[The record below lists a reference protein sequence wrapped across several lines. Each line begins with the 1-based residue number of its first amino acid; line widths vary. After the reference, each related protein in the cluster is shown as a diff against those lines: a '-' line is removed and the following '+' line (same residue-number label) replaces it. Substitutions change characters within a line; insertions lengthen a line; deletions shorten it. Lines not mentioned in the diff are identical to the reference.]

1 MILLHCSALGQAVP
15 SLSAIAKGRVAAANI
30 FKMIGSNNLE
40 SCERLDGG
48 TTLQNVAGRIEFQ
61 RVSFAYPSRPNMV
74 FENLS
79 FTVRS
84 GKTFAFVGPSGS
96 GKSTIISMVQ
106 RFYEPNSGEIL
117 LDGNDIK
124 SLKLKWLREQMG
136 LVSQEP
142 ALFATTIASNI
153 LLGKE
158 NANMDQIIEAA
169 KAANADSF
177 INSLPNAYNTQVKL
191 PEIFFIITYQISTFL
206 LAKPPF

>member
-1 MILLHCSALGQAVP
+1 
-15 SLSAIAKGRVAAANI
+15 
-30 FKMIGSNNLE
+30 MIGNKTLE
-40 SCERLDGG
+40 GSERLDNG
-48 TTLQNVAGRIEFQ
+48 TTLQNVAGKIEFHQ
-61 RVSFAYPSRPNMV
+61 VSFAYPSRPNMV

-79 FTVRS
+79 FTIPS

-117 LDGNDIK
+117 LDGKDIK
-124 SLKLKWLREQMG
+124 SLKLDWLREQMG

-158 NANMDQIIEAA
+158 NANMDQIIEAS

-177 INSLPNAYNTQVKL
+177 IKSLPNGYNTQV
-191 PEIFFIITYQISTFL
+191 FT
-206 LAKPPF
+206 

>member
-1 MILLHCSALGQAVP
+1 MP
-15 SLSAIAKGRVAAANI
+15 SLSAISKGRVAAANI
-30 FKMIGSNNLE
+30 FKMIGNNNLE
-40 SCERLDGG
+40 SSERLENG
-48 TTLQNVAGRIEFQ
+48 TTLQNVVGKIEFCG
-61 RVSFAYPSRPNMV
+61 VSFAYPSRPNMV

-79 FTVRS
+79 FTIHS

-106 RFYEPNSGEIL
+106 RFYEPRSGEIL

-124 SLKLKWLREQMG
+124 NLKLKWLREQMG

-158 NANMDQIIEAA
+158 KANMDQIIEAA

-177 INSLPNAYNTQVKL
+177 IKSLPNGYNTQVHYPKNL
-191 PEIFFIITYQISTFL
+191 YSYLLIFPLDYY
-206 LAKPPF
+206 

>member
-1 MILLHCSALGQAVP
+1 MIEN
-15 SLSAIAKGRVAAANI
+15 K
-30 FKMIGSNNLE
+30 NLE
-40 SCERLDGG
+40 GSERLEDG
-48 TTLQNVAGRIEFQ
+48 TTLQNVAGNIEFHQ
-61 RVSFAYPSRPNMV
+61 VSFAYPSRPNMV

-79 FTVRS
+79 FTIPS
-84 GKTFAFVGPSGS
+84 GMTFAFVGPSGS

-124 SLKLKWLREQMG
+124 RLKLSWLREQMG

-177 INSLPNAYNTQVKL
+177 IKSLPNGYNTQVTYSNLHIHLFICSL
-191 PEIFFIITYQISTFL
+191 PYWSNHSNRLEKEELSSQEDRSRGL
-206 LAKPPF
+206 LLLERF

>member
-1 MILLHCSALGQAVP
+1 
-15 SLSAIAKGRVAAANI
+15 
-30 FKMIGSNNLE
+30 MIGNNNSE
-40 SCERLDGG
+40 SSQRLDDG

-61 RVSFAYPSRPNMV
+61 KVSFAYPSRPNMV

-79 FTVRS
+79 FTIRS

-124 SLKLKWLREQMG
+124 SLKLKWFREQLG

-177 INSLPNAYNTQVKL
+177 IKSLPNGYNTQVHS
-191 PEIFFIITYQISTFL
+191 PNFHTHIFSYFHLIIIYQTIINRLEKEELNSQEDRNRGLQL
-206 LAKPPF
+206 LEQF